1 MKAAKA
7 AEKKRMAE
15 ERKDRLEMKAA
26 EKKRRAE
33 ERLAL
38 KAAEQNAAERLEQN
52 TAAEAVEGVVPW
64 QPWQPWF

>member
-1 MKAAKA
+1 
-7 AEKKRMAE
+7 MAE
-15 ERKDRLEMKAA
+15 EREDRLEMKVA

>member
-1 MKAAKA
+1 MRSATGRP
-7 AEKKRMAE
+7 KRWS
-15 ERKDRLEMKAA
+15 RTC
-26 EKKRRAE
+26 RAE

-38 KAAEQNAAERLEQN
+38 KAAEQNAAERLKQN